1 MTPASNIIETVRE
14 FISQGYSHDYR
25 VEDGELLDVTV
36 NRAVDLKDIHVD
48 AAYRFEIDPGA
59 DDASNLYAI
68 TDLRHGAKGLL
79 IDAFDL
85 LEELGGAPHTLHLGE
100 AQTVQDGGASDVPS
114 KFGVRKVSKA
124 EFQADPDRYVLRIGF
139 PDFPECP
146 FGESF
151 SMLGFDTAEQSYVW
165 LATKILRDERLV
177 RLPYQSGDVP
187 DNV

>member
-1 MTPASNIIETVRE
+1 MTLPTNFVDTVRD
-14 FISQGYSHDYR
+14 FVGRGYRHDFR
-25 VEDGELLDVTV
+25 AEDGALLDVTV
-36 NRAVDLKDIHVD
+36 DRTVDLADIHVD
-48 AAYRFEIDPGA
+48 AAYRFAIAANA

-68 TDLRHGAKGLL
+68 TDRKHGTKGLL

-85 LEELGGAPHTLHLGE
+85 LEGLGGAPHTLHLGE
-100 AQTVQDGGASDVPS
+100 AQAMAVDDEGDIPT

-124 EFQADPDRYVLRIGF
+124 EFEADPDRYVLRIGF
-139 PDFPECP
+139 PDFPACP

-165 LATKILRDERLV
+165 LATKILRDDRLV

-187 DNV
+187 DNA

>member
-1 MTPASNIIETVRE
+1 MTSPTSIVDTVQEYARR
-14 FISQGYSHDYR
+14 GYTHDFR
-25 VEDGELLDVTV
+25 VEDGVLHDVTV
-36 NRAVDLKDIHVD
+36 DREVDLGDIHVD
-48 AAYRFEIDPGA
+48 ASYRFEIAPDA
-59 DDASNLYAI
+59 SDASNLYAI
-68 TDLRHGAKGLL
+68 TDRKHGTKGLL

-100 AQTVQDGGASDVPS
+100 VQEVRREDESEVPTR
-114 KFGVRKVSKA
+114 FGVRKVSKA
-124 EFQADPDRYVLRIGF
+124 EFEADPDRYVLRIGF

-151 SMLGFDTAEQSYVW
+151 SMLGFDTAEQTYVW

-177 RLPYQSGDVP
+177 RVPYQSGDVP